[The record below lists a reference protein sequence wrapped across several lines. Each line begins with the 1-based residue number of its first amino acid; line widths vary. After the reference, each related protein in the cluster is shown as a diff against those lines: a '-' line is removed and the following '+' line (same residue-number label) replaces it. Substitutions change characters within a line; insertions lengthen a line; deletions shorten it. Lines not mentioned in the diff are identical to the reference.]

1 MCRTVAA
8 VEGGGTIEV
17 WSDDGTAIRPYTCVR
32 DLVDGI
38 YLLMHSDL
46 HGAANIGCPQYFT
59 KATFALLKFFHIDKI

>member
-17 WSDDGTAIRPYTCVR
+17 WGDGTAIRPYTYVS
-32 DLVDGI
+32 DMVNGI

-59 KATFALLKFFHIDKI
+59 RVSFALLKFFHIDKIR